1 MAVTVKIVG
10 DLSRFVQ
17 AHSLEL
23 KGARYTLGSA
33 VEELVRRNPRLGE
46 QLFDGEG
53 RLHYATV
60 LALDGRAAGWPQDR
74 DKVIGDGVELML
86 TRFHSGG

>member
-1 MAVTVKIVG
+1 MAVTVRIVG

-46 QLFDGEG
+46 QLFDREG

-60 LALDGRAAGWPQDR
+60 LALDGCAAGWPQDR
-74 DKVIGDGVELML
+74 DTVIGDGAELMV

>member
-1 MAVTVKIVG
+1 
-10 DLSRFVQ
+10 
-17 AHSLEL
+17 
-23 KGARYTLGSA
+23 

-46 QLFDGEG
+46 QLFDREG

-60 LALDGRAAGWPQDR
+60 LALDGCAAGWPQDR
-74 DKVIGDGVELML
+74 DTVIGDGAELMV